1 MYNTGRQIKFKTF
14 MLRSNLCDYSDVK
27 MSESLL
33 QYYRD
38 KPAINNNGVI
48 VDLLK
53 YPDSASFKSKQ
64 K

>member
-1 MYNTGRQIKFKTF
+1 

-38 KPAINNNGVI
+38 KPAISNNGVI
-48 VDLLK
+48 IDLLK